1 MQTKFYF
8 LLAALVGFSSVSGKL
23 VAQTACYDYG
33 AQPADHPGFELSVE
47 ELASFGADAS
57 GALSELA
64 GMTTYRV
71 YLNTPDAADYVSAV
85 LSGGQGGTVALSTT
99 GAFYQHQYG
108 GNTSNLIN
116 PALFG
121 FFPALEFDSWVTIG
135 LTGQPT
141 SGQQGTSLQA
151 EAAWAADFA
160 NGSSFSVGGAVDGG
174 WFINGGSNGFA
185 GDDNK
190 VLLAQLTTDGDLS
203 GALNVTVQAAA
214 GGTFTHQFTFTSELC
229 GCTDPASP
237 SYSAD
242 ATYND
247 GSCVYLG
254 CTDNTACNF
263 DAGATDDDGS
273 CDYCCNALT
282 SDTEGY
288 GIDVEL
294 HAVGGVVGMRT
305 YRIYATMAN
314 SDDALS
320 AVAGLQANPLEIA
333 TTTSFY
339 QHPQGAAVPQVLNPL
354 LFPAFPELEY
364 DSYVTIGLSAPAGAG
379 ENATQLASTPGEDWA
394 STFEAGGNINISTV
408 TGGAW
413 FAQPGGSN
421 AVAGDDNRVLI
432 GQFTTDGYLSGTAL
446 IQVFPNGVQQNEIQ
460 YVASF
465 STPLCACTDETAC
478 NYDVNALWDDGTC
491 QYPIDVYGKDYVDC
505 DEDCLND
512 SDGDFVCD
520 EDEIVGCIIAG
531 ACNYVAG
538 ATDIVPCQW
547 PTTGYDCAG
556 NCLADADGDG
566 VCDMYEVVDC
576 TDATACNYN
585 SDSTTDTDN
594 SLCSYADAGYDC
606 AGVCLNDADQ
616 DGVCD
621 EFEVGGC
628 IDATACNFD
637 SNATDNDGSCD
648 YCCYSTTEVDGYY
661 VSVEE
666 YATSEHGTT
675 YRMYVNTD
683 DASDLV
689 SAVSGTSEF
698 PTSITTT
705 ADFFQ
710 GALSP
715 SPFPTYLMPAFFAVY
730 PELQY
735 DSWVT
740 LGAESAILPAGYG
753 EPQLASTTNWAEV
766 FQAGGDIVLDS
777 QLGDSWFV
785 TANYANG
792 VAGDDHKV
800 LVGQFTTTGLLSG
813 QLYVQIFDQGD
824 QSIDQ
829 RVTLPFNYL
838 TEYTEAPTFTS
849 VPADVAI
856 SCDDALPTDMAVAVD
871 GGCGLPVVVTYED
884 EIAGGMGS
892 FTITRTFTAT
902 DAAGNTATAVQTIG
916 QSDTT
921 APIAVAPADI
931 TVECADGLDPSVTGE
946 PTASTD
952 NCDDQLTWTYE
963 DAPLTNTAS
972 LNGVTLD
979 LNASYGLNLP
989 GLFGQPYLVSAE
1001 GVTVGEGLEMSAAD
1015 VVSNPVSHRGLFEVD
1030 IDGSTITL
1038 TVAGTVT
1045 GSYAYDYATLTIDN
1059 AVGFD
1064 FGSISVVSNGIA
1076 PDAAL
1081 SAVADGG
1088 AITISYNGSA
1098 IYSEG
1103 QTATFEVANQV
1114 TCLANNGVV
1123 RTWTVS
1129 DDAGNTDT
1137 ATQTITVV
1145 DTEGPVFVDFPEDMT
1160 VSCSDDT
1167 SLPMPAAEDCEGA
1180 ASVSVSE
1187 TIMPGACDNNY
1198 TIVRTYTAVDG
1209 CNNSTVRSH
1218 SMTVVDEEAPVFTSV
1233 PEDVT
1238 LEVGVAL
1245 PTELAQAT
1253 DNCGTPEVTYSD
1265 AAAAG
1270 DLATT
1275 ITRTFTATD
1284 ACGNTATA
1292 VQVIVVNEVL
1302 GCTDAIACNYD
1313 ESATYNNGSCDY
1325 CSCGNT
1331 SGGENGFGLELE
1343 LHAENGISGLNTYR
1357 VYVTTPSPTDFVSAI
1372 AGDQVVPTF
1381 LNTTTTF
1388 HQEQFGSYSAASIN
1402 PLFFSFLPSLEYD
1415 SWLTM
1420 GIESLPVAG
1429 QSDIT
1434 FVQAQG
1440 DDWIASFEAGNNL
1453 NINSFFG
1460 GSWFT
1465 LPTFSNGYAGE
1476 DQRVLVAQL
1485 TTDGEV
1491 SGQMY
1496 VQVFPNGVGADAEY
1510 LTLSFGT
1517 NSCGCLNESAC
1528 NYDASAIYSNEAE
1541 CVFPEEVYGNAF
1553 VDCDGACLNDAND
1566 NGVCDEQEIPG
1577 CTDETAVNYNPVAN
1591 TDNGTCIT
1599 DVPGCVIPSACNYN
1613 PAATSYDAS
1622 CEFTSCVGCMNQTA
1636 CNYNP
1641 DATVAANNTCSFP
1654 SSIVFDCDGNCN
1666 NDVDGDGVCDELEF
1680 YGCTDASA
1688 NNYNP
1693 NATEDNGTCLFLTG
1707 GCVLPFACNY
1717 DAEADYL
1724 IFSMCDLNFPCP
1736 SGLAP
1741 QGPATA
1747 AMNPICNQPGACNY
1761 LEEGECVYTAECIE
1775 VVTGCMDP
1783 SACDY
1788 DANAIFPALCDYNA
1802 CQGCT
1807 IATACNYNPE
1817 ATIEYGSCEFESC
1830 AGCMDDT
1837 AANYDATATI
1847 DNESCEFPGCFIP
1860 GACNYDATANVSDDS
1875 CDFES
1880 CFGCTNPSACNYD
1893 ENALYNTGCEYTSCP
1908 GCTDASACNYDS
1920 FAGTDDGSCTYAEFG
1935 YDCDGNCLDQNS
1947 DLICDALQGC
1957 NDATA
1962 CNYDPTAEQPSQDFC
1977 DYCSCPIL
1985 STSEEGYGIEVE
1997 EVAVDGIPG
2006 MSTYRVYVTTA
2017 NATDRLNAILGNDLN
2032 PIVLASSSQFF
2043 QDPYGS
2049 EFRSNAALFAAFPT
2063 LEYDSWVTIGD
2074 NTPVSSIQIP
2084 TQLGGSDPA
2093 WIGDFEGGSD
2103 IVINDVVGSGWYLS
2117 AETSDAYGV
2126 AGDDNRVL
2134 VAQLTT
2140 PGTLNIEL
2148 YAQIFPEGLAAGNTK
2163 YISMSWGSPYC
2174 ACTDETACNYDEGAI
2189 TDDGNCYY
2197 VTNEASCEDVC
2208 LFDNIAPVIESIEDY
2223 TTTCEDIATEYVFPV
2238 ASDNCDSELDFDYV
2252 DVVTPGACP
2261 NSYSIVRTWTVTD
2274 NVGYSASIVQN
2285 ITVEDTTAPTFTVPA
2300 DVSIACGA
2308 DISDLS
2314 LTGDVTNLM
2323 DGCGA
2328 ATIEYSDAA
2337 GTDNCFAGDVVI
2349 RTWVA
2354 EDECG
2359 NTSSATQIISFVDEV
2374 APVFTSVP
2382 ADVAIACGDAMPTD
2396 MAEAT
2401 DACSGVTVTVEES
2414 AGEVNCTGMAAV
2426 IRTFTATDGCGN
2438 TATAIQTVTYEDT
2451 IAPTFMAPADA
2462 SVECGA
2468 DASVA
2473 VMGEPTDLADNCMSD
2488 LTVAH
2493 EDVIETSADGCFAD
2507 DVIRRT
2513 WTVTDGCG
2521 NASSAVQII
2530 QLIDTTAP
2538 EMEAVAEVIELGCG
2552 DALPTDVPAATDGC
2566 SAVSVAYADEDA
2578 DMSCT
2583 GAMNIL
2589 RTFTATDACGNST
2602 TSTQLIVFTDDVAP
2616 TFTAPA
2622 DVTVEC
2628 GTDLA
2633 DLSMTGEVTD
2643 AADICS
2649 ADIVLTYEDAYSTS
2663 EGACFNDN
2671 VITRTWTATDGCG
2684 NFSQDVQVITLEDT
2698 TAPEVIGSD
2707 EISLVYYTD
2716 QALPQLVELEVIE
2729 SCSEYTIETEDT
2741 YAASGVYG
2749 FELSRVYTITDA
2761 CGNSTTF
2768 NQHVLATFY
2777 AGCTYADAVN
2787 YDDAALVDDGSCIY
2801 EGCTDPGAANYNPVA
2816 SQEDG
2821 SCVVV
2826 GCMDPEGLDYNVNA
2840 NYPGGCD
2847 YPDPCP
2853 GDLDD
2858 NGEVNVN
2865 DLLEFFQY
2873 YGTSCN

>member
-47 ELASFGADAS
+47 ELATFGADAS
-57 GALSELA
+57 GALSGLA

-71 YLNTPDAADYVSAV
+71 YLNTPDAGDYVSSV
-85 LSGGQGGTVALSTT
+85 LSGGDGGTVALSTT
-99 GAFYQHQYG
+99 GLFYQHQYG

-141 SGQQGTSLQA
+141 SGQQGVSLQA
-151 EAAWAADFA
+151 ESAWAADFA
-160 NGSSFSVGGAVDGG
+160 NGSSFSVGGAIDGG
-174 WFINGGSNGFA
+174 WFINGGSNGYA
-185 GDDNK
+185 GDDQK
-190 VLLAQLTTDGDLS
+190 VLLAQLTTDGDLG
-203 GALNVTVQAAA
+203 GALNVTIQAAA
-214 GGTFTHQFTFTSELC
+214 GGTFTHQFTFSSEIC

-237 SYSAD
+237 SYVEE
-242 ATYND
+242 ATIND
-247 GSCVYLG
+247 GSCIYLG

-263 DAGATDDDGS
+263 DSGATDEDGS

-305 YRIYATMAN
+305 YRVYATTAN
-314 SDDALS
+314 PGDALS
-320 AVAGLQANPLEIA
+320 AVAGLETSPLEMA

-339 QHPQGAAVPQVLNPL
+339 QHPQGAATSQPLNPL
-354 LFPAFPELEY
+354 FFPTFPEMEY
-364 DSYVTIGLSAPAGAG
+364 DSFVTIGLTGPAGTG
-379 ENATQLASTPGEDWA
+379 ENATQLANTPGEDWA
-394 STFEAGGNINISTV
+394 TTFEAGGNISISTL

-421 AVAGDDNRVLI
+421 AIAGDDNRVLI

-446 IQVFPNGVQQNEIQ
+446 IQVFPYGVQEDEIQ

-465 STPLCACTDETAC
+465 STPMCACTDESAC
-478 NYDVNALWDDGTC
+478 NYDENALWDDGTC
-491 QYPIDVYGKDYVDC
+491 QYPIDVYGVDYVDC
-505 DEDCLND
+505 DENCLND

-520 EDEIVGCIIAG
+520 EDEIVGCMVEG
-531 ACNYVAG
+531 ACNYVMG
-538 ATDIVPCQW
+538 ATDIVPCVW
-547 PTTGYDCAG
+547 PTAGYDCEG

-594 SLCSYADAGYDC
+594 SLCLYPDAGYTCDGSC
-606 AGVCLNDADQ
+606 VNDADM

-628 IDATACNFD
+628 TEADACNFD
-637 SNATDNDGSCD
+637 SGATDNDGSCD
-648 YCCYSTTEVDGYY
+648 YCCYSTTEVDGYF
-661 VSVEE
+661 VSIEE
-666 YATSEHGTT
+666 HATSEYGTT

-683 DASDLV
+683 DATDLV
-689 SAVSGTSEF
+689 SAISGTSEF
-698 PTSITTT
+698 PTMINTTT
-705 ADFFQ
+705 SFFQ
-710 GALSP
+710 GTLSP
-715 SPFPTYLMPAFFAVY
+715 SPFPTYLMPAFFGVY
-730 PELQY
+730 PELAY

-740 LGAESAILPAGYG
+740 LGVESSILPAGYG
-753 EPQLASTTNWAEV
+753 SPQLASTTDWAEV
-766 FQAGGDIVLDS
+766 FQAGGNIDLTS
-777 QLGDSWFV
+777 TLGDSWFV
-785 TANYANG
+785 TADYDNG
-792 VAGDDHKV
+792 VAGDDHRV
-800 LVGQFTTTGLLSG
+800 LVGQFTTTGMLSG

-824 QSIDQ
+824 QGVDQ
-829 RVTLPFNYL
+829 RVTLPFNYM
-838 TEYTEAPTFTS
+838 TEDTEAPTFTS
-849 VPADVAI
+849 VPADAAMA
-856 SCDDALPTDMAVAVD
+856 CDSDLPTEMAVAVD

-884 EIAGGMGS
+884 AIESMMGT
-892 FTITRTFTAT
+892 FVVTRTFTAT
-902 DAAGNTATAVQTIG
+902 DAAGNTATAVQTLTLV
-916 QSDTT
+916 DEV
-921 APIAVAPADI
+921 APVAVAPANV
-931 TVECADGLDPSVTGE
+931 TVECAEGIDPSVTGE

-952 NCDDQLTWTYE
+952 NCDGELSWTYE
-963 DAPLTNTAS
+963 DAPLGNSAS

-989 GLFGQPYLVSAE
+989 GLFGQPYVVSAE
-1001 GVTVGEGLEMSAAD
+1001 GVTVGSGLEMSADD

-1038 TVAGTVT
+1038 TVTGTVT
-1045 GSYAYDYATLTIDN
+1045 GAYAYDYATLTIDN
-1059 AVGFD
+1059 AAGFD
-1064 FGSISVVSNGIA
+1064 FGAISVVSNGIA
-1076 PDAAL
+1076 PNAEL
-1081 SAVADGG
+1081 SATSSNG
-1088 AITISYNGSA
+1088 ALVISFSGNAVYT
-1098 IYSEG
+1098 EG
-1103 QTATFEVANQV
+1103 ATASFEVANQV
-1114 TCLANNGVV
+1114 TCLASNGVL

-1137 ATQTITVV
+1137 ATQTITIV
-1145 DTEGPVFVDFPEDMT
+1145 DTQGPEFVDFPADVT
-1160 VSCSDDT
+1160 VSCSDDM
-1167 SLPMPAAEDCEGA
+1167 SLATPEAMDCEGSA
-1180 ASVSVSE
+1180 AVSVVE
-1187 TIMPGACDNNY
+1187 TIMPGACPNNY
-1198 TIVRTYTAVDG
+1198 TIVRTFTAVDG
-1209 CNNSTVRSH
+1209 CSNISVRSH
-1218 SMTVVDEEAPVFTSV
+1218 SMTVVDNEAPVFTSV

-1238 LEVGVAL
+1238 LEIGESL
-1245 PTELAQAT
+1245 PTALAQAT
-1253 DNCGTPEVTYSD
+1253 DNCSEPTITYSD
-1265 AAAAG
+1265 VPVVG

-1284 ACGNTATA
+1284 ACGNTAFA
-1292 VQVIVVNEVL
+1292 SQAIVVNEIL
-1302 GCTDAIACNYD
+1302 GCTDALACNYD
-1313 ESATYNNGSCDY
+1313 MTATYEDGSCDY

-1331 SGGENGFGLELE
+1331 AGGQNGFGLELE
-1343 LHAENGISGLNTYR
+1343 LHAENGIPGLNTYR

-1372 AGDQVVPTF
+1372 AGDEVVPTF
-1381 LNTTTTF
+1381 LNTTTSF

-1402 PLFFSFLPSLEYD
+1402 PLFFGFMPSLQYD

-1420 GIESLPVAG
+1420 GIESLPAAG
-1429 QSDIT
+1429 QSEIT

-1440 DDWIASFEAGNNL
+1440 DSWIASFEQGNNL
-1453 NINSFFG
+1453 DISSFFG

-1491 SGQMY
+1491 SGQMF

-1528 NYDASAIYSNEAE
+1528 NYDASATYSNEAE
-1541 CVFPEEVYGNAF
+1541 CVFPEDIFGNSF
-1553 VDCDGACLNDAND
+1553 VDCDGVCLNDAD
-1566 NGVCDEQEIPG
+1566 GDGICDEDEVPG
-1577 CTDETAVNYNPVAN
+1577 CTD
-1591 TDNGTCIT
+1591 D
-1599 DVPGCVIPSACNYN
+1599 
-1613 PAATSYDAS
+1613 
-1622 CEFTSCVGCMNQTA
+1622 TA
-1636 CNYNP
+1636 CNY
-1641 DATVAANNTCSFP
+1641 DLGATDNDGSCFFTEDCS
-1654 SSIVFDCDGNCN
+1654 
-1666 NDVDGDGVCDELEF
+1666 
-1680 YGCTDASA
+1680 GCTDA
-1688 NNYNP
+1688 
-1693 NATEDNGTCLFLTG
+1693 L
-1707 GCVLPFACNY
+1707 ACNY
-1717 DAEADYL
+1717 
-1724 IFSMCDLNFPCP
+1724 
-1736 SGLAP
+1736 AP
-1741 QGPATA
+1741 NA
-1747 AMNPICNQPGACNY
+1747 
-1761 LEEGECVYTAECIE
+1761 
-1775 VVTGCMDP
+1775 VT
-1783 SACDY
+1783 
-1788 DANAIFPALCDYNA
+1788 
-1802 CQGCT
+1802 
-1807 IATACNYNPE
+1807 
-1817 ATIEYGSCEFESC
+1817 
-1830 AGCMDDT
+1830 
-1837 AANYDATATI
+1837 
-1847 DNESCEFPGCFIP
+1847 DN
-1860 GACNYDATANVSDDS
+1860 
-1875 CDFES
+1875 
-1880 CFGCTNPSACNYD
+1880 
-1893 ENALYNTGCEYTSCP
+1893 
-1908 GCTDASACNYDS
+1908 
-1920 FAGTDDGSCTYAEFG
+1920 GSCTYADFG

-1985 STSEEGYGIEVE
+1985 FSSDDEYGIEIE

-2017 NATDRLNAILGNDLN
+2017 NPTDRLNALLGNDLN

-2043 QDPYGS
+2043 QDIYGT
-2049 EFRSNAALFAAFPT
+2049 EFRPNAALFASFPT
-2063 LEYDSWVTIGD
+2063 LEYDSWVTIGE
-2074 NTPVSSIQIP
+2074 NTPVSSIQVP
-2084 TQLGGSDPA
+2084 TQLGGSDPE
-2093 WIGDFEGGSD
+2093 WIGTFESGSD
-2103 IVINDVVGSGWYLS
+2103 IVIDDVVGSGWYLS

-2140 PGTLNIEL
+2140 PGTLNIQL
-2148 YAQIFPEGLAAGNTK
+2148 YAQIFPEGLAAGSTK
-2163 YISMSWGSPYC
+2163 YVSMSWGSPYC
-2174 ACTDETACNYDEGAI
+2174 ACTDEMACNYDEEAV

-2197 VTNEASCEDVC
+2197 VTNEASCDDVC
-2208 LFDNIAPVIESIEDY
+2208 LFDNSSPVIESVEHY
-2223 TTTCEDIATEYVFPV
+2223 TTTCEAIQTEYVFPV
-2238 ASDNCDSELDFDYV
+2238 ASDNCDSELDFDFV
-2252 DVVTPGACP
+2252 DVVTPGSCP

-2285 ITVEDTTAPTFTVPA
+2285 ITVEDITGPTFTVPADATIACGADATDLTLTGDVTDLMDGCGSATIDYSDAAGEDICFAGDVIIRTWTAEDECGNTTTATQTITIVDEVEPVFTSVPA
-2300 DVSIACGA
+2300 DVSIACG
-2308 DISDLS
+2308 
-2314 LTGDVTNLM
+2314 
-2323 DGCGA
+2323 
-2328 ATIEYSDAA
+2328 DA
-2337 GTDNCFAGDVVI
+2337 I
-2349 RTWVA
+2349 
-2354 EDECG
+2354 
-2359 NTSSATQIISFVDEV
+2359 
-2374 APVFTSVP
+2374 
-2382 ADVAIACGDAMPTD
+2382 PTD

-2401 DACSGVTVTVEES
+2401 DACSDVTVTVSES
-2414 AGEVNCTGMAAV
+2414 AGETNCTGMAAV

-2438 TATAIQTVTYEDT
+2438 TTIATQTVTYADT
-2451 IAPTFMAPADA
+2451 EAPTFTAPADA

-2468 DASVA
+2468 DASIA
-2473 VMGEPTDLADNCMSD
+2473 AMGEPADLADNCMSE
-2488 LTVAH
+2488 LTVSH

-2521 NASSAVQII
+2521 NAASAVQFI
-2530 QLIDTTAP
+2530 QFIDTTAP
-2538 EMEAVAEVIELGCG
+2538 EMEAVAETIELGCG
-2552 DALPTDVPAATDGC
+2552 EALPTDLPAATDGC
-2566 SAVSVAYADEDA
+2566 SAVTVDYIDVNSS
-2578 DMSCT
+2578 MSCT

-2602 TSTQLIVFTDDVAP
+2602 SSTQSIVFTDDIAP

-2622 DVTVEC
+2622 DVTLEC
-2628 GTDLA
+2628 GTDLS
-2633 DLSMTGEVTD
+2633 DLSLTGEVTD

-2649 ADIVLTYEDAYSTS
+2649 ADIELTYEDAVSTS

-2671 VITRTWTATDGCG
+2671 IITRTWTATDGCG
-2684 NFSQDVQVITLEDT
+2684 NFSQDVQIITLEDN

-2729 SCSEYTIETEDT
+2729 DCSEYSIETEDT

-2768 NQHVLATFY
+2768 NQHVLVTFY

-2787 YDDAALVDDGSCIY
+2787 YDDTALVDDGSCIY
-2801 EGCTDPGAANYNPVA
+2801 EGCTDSSAANYNPVA
-2816 SQEDG
+2816 GQDDG
-2821 SCVVV
+2821 SCVIV
-2826 GCMDPEGLDYNVNA
+2826 GCMDPEGLDYDVNA

-2853 GDLDD
+2853 ADLDE

-2865 DLLEFFQY
+2865 DLLEFFQF